1 MAKRTFI
8 SLFSVFAMFLIV
20 SSSYL
25 IMKRDQLCAID
36 QSESLIDFPET
47 ENQKS
52 PNIEEEIKEVKMASA
67 FSFISIVSLKN
78 LKHTKYYSEDIPL
91 SPCIETVTPPPNFN

>member
-1 MAKRTFI
+1 
-8 SLFSVFAMFLIV
+8 MFLIV

-25 IMKRDQLCAID
+25 IMKKDQLYVVD
-36 QSESLIDFPET
+36 QSEALIDFPET

-67 FSFISIVSLKN
+67 FSFSSKVSLKN
-78 LKHTKYYSEDIPL
+78 SKYAKRYSEDIPL
-91 SPCIETVTPPPNFN
+91 SPSIETVTPPPNFN